1 MMMSTFFQRNRGVL
15 AVLIGAA
22 VYTQAPTASA
32 DVPPTVTHQGRLFD
46 AVGVPV
52 TGNFEVLFA
61 IYDAIDAPAPI
72 WSETHNIDID
82 EGYFSAS
89 LGSIAVFD
97 ATVFD
102 GSVRWIGITVG
113 NDPEMGPRVE
123 VASVPYA
130 FLSNNAV
137 GAITPVSVEIQ
148 GFGLVINDQGQWVGD
163 PTGLIGPAGPAGP
176 AGVAGPAGPAGPA
189 GAAGATGPAGPAGPA
204 GAVGPAGPAGPA
216 GAVGPVGPAGPA
228 GPAGA
233 VGPAGPIG
241 PAGPMGLAGAQGP
254 AGPAGATGPA
264 GPVGPIGPAGPQGVQ
279 GPAGP
284 AGTAPPYSLAIF
296 GNGPITHFNGNGYI
310 LETTAANTLQLRT
323 TIGGQFRDYSIVFPT
338 ACGANSGSLATN
350 FRFST
355 GIGETLSGTL
365 CNEGSPM
372 WVTASSSGDTKA
384 DIFRCWRYSGNA
396 NACQKMF

>member
-1 MMMSTFFQRNRGVL
+1 
-15 AVLIGAA
+15 
-22 VYTQAPTASA
+22 
-32 DVPPTVTHQGRLFD
+32 
-46 AVGVPV
+46 
-52 TGNFEVLFA
+52 
-61 IYDAIDAPAPI
+61 
-72 WSETHNIDID
+72 
-82 EGYFSAS
+82 
-89 LGSIAVFD
+89 
-97 ATVFD
+97 
-102 GSVRWIGITVG
+102 
-113 NDPEMGPRVE
+113 
-123 VASVPYA
+123 
-130 FLSNNAV
+130 
-137 GAITPVSVEIQ
+137 
-148 GFGLVINDQGQWVGD
+148 
-163 PTGLIGPAGPAGP
+163 
-176 AGVAGPAGPAGPA
+176 
-189 GAAGATGPAGPAGPA
+189 
-204 GAVGPAGPAGPA
+204 
-216 GAVGPVGPAGPA
+216 
-228 GPAGA
+228 
-233 VGPAGPIG
+233 
-241 PAGPMGLAGAQGP
+241 MGLAGAQGP